1 MWIKIIVL
9 EAVFSEVPCTNRS
22 SVRVESF
29 VFSVYLGH
37 SSCAPPFFGRLWNVR
52 LLLRFMLVVQPTMQQ
67 CVAPPML
74 NRQHTMAV
82 DSESGSVC
90 ADVQCSVC
98 VLKARK
104 RKGMLANQHIAIS
117 QPLGTAG
124 GAQASRGALSYTGF
138 TWNRHGKMGQ

>member
-1 MWIKIIVL
+1 MIIAMVL
-9 EAVFSEVPCTNRS
+9 E
-22 SVRVESF
+22 
-29 VFSVYLGH
+29 
-37 SSCAPPFFGRLWNVR
+37 WNVR
-52 LLLRFMLVVQPTMQQ
+52 PLLHFMLVVQPIIEQ

-124 GAQASRGALSYTGF
+124 GAQASCGALSYTGF
-138 TWNRHGKMGQ
+138 GSTLSDCSIMTSAWGWSRR